1 MPFCNVFIDRDLKNG
16 LQFTSFHD
24 RVKNAGRFAS
34 AC

>member
-24 RVKNAGRFAS
+24 RVRNAVCFAS